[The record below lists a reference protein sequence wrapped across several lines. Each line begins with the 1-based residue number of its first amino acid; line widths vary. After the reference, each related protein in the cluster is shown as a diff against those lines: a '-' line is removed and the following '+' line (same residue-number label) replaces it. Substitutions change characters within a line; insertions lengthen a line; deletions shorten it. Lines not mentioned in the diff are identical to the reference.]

1 MSFAAVATIG
11 GALIGANAAGS
22 AADSQAASTAASI
35 AEQRRQ
41 YDLTRQDFAPQRQ
54 YGGNALEQLA
64 WELGVGGNGRVES
77 GMDENALRQMLIGQ
91 YTTQNSAPAIA
102 QGDSYFNARGEP
114 ITYGPEGNFDF
125 APLATQ
131 QGGQQSAPV
140 VDEAGLRAEIQRR
153 MASGGDG
160 FTAGRSARSQD
171 DLRAEALKEPGYQ
184 FGLQQGQQ
192 AIDRKVAAGGGRVSG
207 AALKAAARFGTDY
220 AASGYNA
227 AYGRREDRLARL
239 QTLAGL
245 GNSATGSVANAGQ
258 NSTNAI
264 SQAMQSQGDASGAAR
279 MAQGNI
285 WQNTA
290 NQIGA
295 IGSRMAQPT
304 QWPTNMGQSWSYD
317 K

>member
-1 MSFAAVATIG
+1 MFWE
-11 GALIGANAAGS
+11 IGASLLGGILGS
-22 AADSQAASTAASI
+22 DSASDAADAQAGATAASI

-41 YDLTRQDFAPQRQ
+41 YDQTRQDFAPQRQ
-54 YGGNALEQLA
+54 YGGNALQQLA
-64 WELGVGGNGRVES
+64 WEMGILGNGRLES
-77 GMDENALRQMLIGQ
+77 GMDQNALRQMLLPQFTTRGT
-91 YTTQNSAPAIA
+91 TTQAPY
-102 QGDSYFNARGEP
+102 QGP
-114 ITYGPEGNFDF
+114 ITYGPEGNNQDSIVTGGM
-125 APLATQ
+125 ATT
-131 QGGQQSAPV
+131 PDV
-140 VDEAGLRAEIQRR
+140 VNEAALQAEIQRR
-153 MASGGDG
+153 MAADSDG
-160 FTAGRSARSQD
+160 FQAGPSVRTQD

-192 AIDRKVAAGGGRVSG
+192 AIDRKAAAAGGRVSG
-207 AALKAAARFGTDY
+207 AALKAANRFATDY
-220 AASGYNA
+220 ATSGYNA

-239 QTLAGL
+239 QTLAGF

-264 SQAMQSQGDASGAAR
+264 SQAMQSQGDAFGASR
-279 MAQGNI
+279 LAQGNI
-285 WQNTA
+285 WSNTA

>member
-1 MSFAAVATIG
+1 MSFWEIG
-11 GALIGANAAGS
+11 GALLGGILGDDSASDAA
-22 AADSQAASTAASI
+22 AAQQAATEASI

-41 YDLTRQDFAPQRQ
+41 FDLTRGDFAPYRQ
-54 YGGNALEQLA
+54 YGGNALQQLA
-64 WELGVGGNGRVES
+64 WELGVGGNGRLES
-77 GMDENALRQMLIGQ
+77 GMDANALRQTLLPQ
-91 YTTQNSAPAIA
+91 YTTRGTTTTGPLTAA
-102 QGDSYFNARGEP
+102 QLLASTGTIPTF
-114 ITYGPEGNFDF
+114 GPEGN
-125 APLATQ
+125 
-131 QGGQQSAPV
+131 GQDMLRVTTTTPDSVNESA
-140 VDEAGLRAEIQRR
+140 LQAEIQRR
-153 MASGGDG
+153 IAADSDG
-160 FTAGRSARSQD
+160 FRAGPSVRTQD

-192 AIDRKVAAGGGRVSG
+192 ALDRKAAAAGGRVSG
-207 AALKAAARFGTDY
+207 AALKAATQFATNY
-220 AASGYNA
+220 ATTGYNA
-227 AYGRREDRLARL
+227 AYGRRQDRLARL

-264 SQAMQSQGDASGAAR
+264 SQALQSQGDASGAAR
-279 MAQGNI
+279 LASGNI

-295 IGSRMAQPT
+295 IGSRMVQPT

>member
-1 MSFAAVATIG
+1 MGIEAALLGPMIGAGASVASG
-11 GALIGANAAGS
+11 LIGSGAAS
-22 AADSQAASTAASI
+22 DAADAQAGATAASI

-41 YDLTRQDFAPQRQ
+41 YDQTRQDFAPQRQ
-54 YGGNALEQLA
+54 YGGNALQQLA
-64 WELGVGGNGRVES
+64 WEMGLLGNGRLES
-77 GMDENALRQMLIGQ
+77 GMDENQLRQMLAPQ
-91 YTTQNSAPAIA
+91 YTTRGA
-102 QGDSYFNARGEP
+102 QTQYQGP
-114 ITYGPEGNFDF
+114 ITYGPEGNSQDSIV
-125 APLATQ
+125 T
-131 QGGQQSAPV
+131 GSQSGPDV

-153 MASGGDG
+153 MASDSDG
-160 FTAGRSARSQD
+160 FQAGPSVRSQD

-192 AIDRKVAAGGGRVSG
+192 AIDRKAAAAGGRVSG
-207 AALKAAARFGTDY
+207 AALKAANRFATDY
-220 AASGYNA
+220 ATSGYNA

-239 QTLAGL
+239 QTLAGF

-264 SQAMQSQGDASGAAR
+264 SQAMQSQGDAFGASR
-279 MAQGNI
+279 LAQGNI
-285 WQNTA
+285 WSNTA

-304 QWPTNMGQSWSYD
+304 QWLTNMGQSWSYD